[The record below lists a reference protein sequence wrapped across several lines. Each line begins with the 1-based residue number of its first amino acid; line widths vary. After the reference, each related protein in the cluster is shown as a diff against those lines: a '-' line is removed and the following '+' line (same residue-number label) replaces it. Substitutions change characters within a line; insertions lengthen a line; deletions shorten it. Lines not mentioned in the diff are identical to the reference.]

1 MQSIAILHRTGGGR
15 IHRGRGESGI
25 AMRDVLSLGQMLSV
39 HARLHPDR
47 PGAGDLDRAMTLR
60 QWNERACRLANGLLG
75 LGLAKGDRVAVLAY
89 NCVEWCEIYV
99 AVAKAGLVAVPLN
112 FRLVGPEIRFIVENA
127 AAAALIVQDQL
138 FGLIE
143 EIGPDLPIP
152 EGRRIWFG
160 AGRTPAGVRGYEDV
174 IAAAR
179 SGEPDVAVAPADTWT
194 MMYTSGTTGNPKG
207 VVRGHHGGAMLSMI
221 TAVELGIHR
230 EDSALL
236 VMPMC
241 HANSLYFFGAFS
253 YCGGAVKVYSRK
265 TFDPEHCARVLGESG
280 ATFSSMVPTH
290 YNMMLSLPA
299 AVRSRLDLGGVG
311 RLMISSAPARPDA
324 KRAIMEMF
332 PNAGL
337 FELYGSTE
345 AGWVTMLHPHEQFG
359 KIGSVGRECVGSAP
373 IRIMDDDGCE
383 VPDGQVG
390 ELYSNNPYTFDR
402 YWNLPEKTRE
412 AFRGDYCS
420 VGDMA
425 YRDADGYIHL
435 VDRKSNMII
444 TGGENVYPSE
454 VEAVLSAHPAVRDV
468 AVIGLPDP
476 KWGEAIHAVVVPRD
490 GVACEEGSLTVWCR
504 ERLAGYKRPRG
515 YTFIG
520 DEDMPRTATGK
531 NLHRRLK
538 AQILA

>member
-1 MQSIAILHRTGGGR
+1 
-15 IHRGRGESGI
+15 
-25 AMRDVLSLGQMLSV
+25 MRDVLSLGQMLSV

-47 PGAGDLDRAMTLR
+47 PGASDLDRAMTFR
-60 QWNERACRLANGLLG
+60 QWDERARRLANGLLG

-89 NCVEWCEIYV
+89 NCVEWCEIY
-99 AVAKAGLVAVPLN
+99 AAAAKAGLVAVPLN
-112 FRLVGPEIRFIVENA
+112 FRLVAKEIRFILEDAGA
-127 AAAALIVQDQL
+127 AAIVVQDQL
-138 FGLIE
+138 FGLVE
-143 EIGPDLPIP
+143 EIGADLPVP
-152 EGRRIWFG
+152 EARRVWFG
-160 AGRTPAGVRGYEDV
+160 AGRAPAGVTAYEEL
-174 IAAAR
+174 IAGAR
-179 SGEPDVAVAPADTWT
+179 PAEPGVRIDPADPWT

-207 VVRGHHGGAMLSMI
+207 VVRSHHGGAMLSMI
-221 TAVELGIHR
+221 TDVELGIHR
-230 EDSALL
+230 QDGALL

-253 YCGGAVKVYSRK
+253 YCGGSTKVYSRK
-265 TFDPEHCARVLGESG
+265 SFDPEHAVRVLGEGG

-290 YNMMLSLPA
+290 YSMMLSLPA
-299 AVRSRLDLGGVG
+299 AVRERRDLGGVSK
-311 RLMISSAPARPDA
+311 LMISSAPARPEA
-324 KRAIMEMF
+324 KRGIMEMF

-345 AGWVTMLHPHEQFG
+345 AGWVTMLHPHEQFD

-373 IRIMDDDGCE
+373 IRIMDDAGDE
-383 VPDGQVG
+383 VPDGEIG
-390 ELYSNNPYTFDR
+390 ELYSNNPYTFDS
-402 YWNLPEKTRE
+402 YWKLPAKTAE

-425 YRDADGYIHL
+425 YRDADGFIHL

-454 VEAVLSAHPAVRDV
+454 VEAVLSSHPGVRDV

-476 KWGEAIHAVVVPRD
+476 KWGENIHAVVVPRD
-490 GVACEEGSLTVWCR
+490 GAAPDAAGLAEWCR
-504 ERLAGYKRPRG
+504 ERLAGFKRPRG
-515 YTFIG
+515 FTFMR

-538 AQILA
+538 AQILG